1 METTSVYKNSH
12 KYIEASNV
20 PKERNE
26 SNIPHSE
33 HRIVSW
39 VESIVACE
47 CLDDYKDSDVECDND
62 LIKNEKLNSM
72 DFTTVIT
79 ELDIGSIR
87 PTGLPTP

>member
-1 METTSVYKNSH
+1 MSQ
-12 KYIEASNV
+12 
-20 PKERNE
+20 KERNE
-26 SNIPHSE
+26 SNIPHPE
-33 HRIVSW
+33 HRIVSS
-39 VESIVACE
+39 VENVVPCE

-62 LIKNEKLNSM
+62 LIKNEKLNSK